1 MVSSLKEFIFIYH
14 LHFHYFCHLFK
25 DLWNNSC
32 PILHHMLFIKI
43 GWKDK
48 ITFHKSCSQT
58 TLFTQPLFKSFYL
71 SLIFIQFIILNQ
83 NILNKQTI
91 IFYSINLICLKWLL
105 LLYSKI
111 RSFPNND
118 KWNSFVN
125 YRFRILL
132 FFSITKSIIKIIAM
146 GVCMGACA
154 KGQNFSK

>member
-14 LHFHYFCHLFK
+14 LHFHHFYHLFK
-25 DLWNNSC
+25 GWQNNGC
-32 PILHHMLFIKI
+32 PKLHRMLFIKI
-43 GWKDK
+43 GWIDK
-48 ITFHKSCSQT
+48 ITFHRFCSLT

-132 FFSITKSIIKIIAM
+132 FF
-146 GVCMGACA
+146 
-154 KGQNFSK
+154 FY